1 MSLTGT
7 SIIGSSRT
15 KTGEQKFR
23 AFNPVAGSELE
34 PDYSS
39 ATPEDVERA
48 ARLAAEAFGVYCQVS
63 AKRRREFLHGLA
75 GKLEQAGA
83 AIVERANLETALPV
97 PRLQSELGRTCFQLR
112 LYADIAAEG
121 TWLDARIDHADPQRK
136 PLPKP
141 DVRSMLRPLGP
152 VVIFGASNFPLAY
165 SVAGGDTASALAAGN
180 PVIVKAHPAHP
191 GTSEL
196 VGLAVRQAVEDAGF
210 PEGVFSL
217 LFDGGTDVG
226 MALVKH
232 PLVKAVGFT
241 GSRRGGRAL
250 MDLAA
255 ARPEPIP
262 VYAEMGSVNP
272 VFILPEAMQRRGEEI
287 AAGLHASVTL
297 GVGQFCTNPGLVF
310 TPSGATAAKFQQ
322 RLAALIAGTAP
333 GTMLTPS
340 ICRNYGLGVARLAR
354 TGGVSALAR
363 VETEP
368 TTCSGG
374 AALFRTTAQSFLADD
389 SLLEEVFGPATVVIE
404 CGNRE
409 ELLAAARA
417 LEGQLTASI
426 HGTDTDLAAH
436 RNLLA
441 ILETKAGRLVIN
453 GFPTGVEVC
462 HAMVHGG
469 PYPATSDGRS
479 TSVGGRALARFARP
493 VAYQNF
499 PDAALPDE
507 LKESNPLD
515 LWRRVDGRLAR
526 RATTAG

>member
-1 MSLTGT
+1 MKLNGT
-7 SIIGSSRT
+7 SIIGGARALA
-15 KTGEQKFR
+15 GERKFR
-23 AFNPVAGSELE
+23 AFNPVADRALE
-34 PDYSS
+34 PDYFS

-48 ARLAAEAFGVYCQVS
+48 ARLAAAAFENYAHVS
-63 AKRRREFLHGLA
+63 VQRRRDFLHDLA
-75 GKLEQAGA
+75 ARLEQAGP
-83 AIVERANLETALPV
+83 AIVERANWETALPV

-112 LYADIAAEG
+112 LYADLAAEG
-121 TWLDARIDHADPQRK
+121 AWLDARIDHADPQRQ
-136 PLPKP
+136 PVPKP

-152 VVIFGASNFPLAY
+152 VAVFGASNFPLAY

-196 VGLAVRQAVEDAGF
+196 VGLTVQQAVKHAGL

-217 LFDGGTDVG
+217 LFDGGTEIG
-226 MALVKH
+226 TALVSH

-272 VFILPEAMQRRGEEI
+272 VFILPEAMEQRGGEI

-310 TPSGATAAKFQQ
+310 TLSGAATDRFLL
-322 RLAALIAGTAP
+322 RLAALIAHTAP
-333 GTMLTPS
+333 GPMLTPG
-340 ICRNYGLGVARLAR
+340 ICRNYGLGVARLAQ

-363 VETEP
+363 GETGP
-368 TTCSGG
+368 TGCSGG
-374 AALFRTTAQSFLADD
+374 AALFRATAHSFAADN
-389 SLLEEVFGPATVVIE
+389 SLMEEVFGPATVAIE
-404 CGNRE
+404 CGSRE
-409 ELLAAARA
+409 ELLAAARS
-417 LEGQLTASI
+417 LEGQLTASV
-426 HGTDTDLAAH
+426 HGTEADLAAH
-436 RNLLA
+436 RELLA
-441 ILETKAGRLVIN
+441 ILETKAGRLVFN

-462 HAMVHGG
+462 PAMVHGG

-507 LKESNPLD
+507 LKESNPLG
-515 LWRRVDGRLAR
+515 LWRLVDGRLAQP
-526 RATTAG
+526 ATTAG